1 MSDSIIV
8 LNSLQLQKKMLS
20 LFSTSQNALIIS
32 PFINFSNIFNECNE
46 NIKIKIATNFSAE
59 IFIKGSSDID
69 FFIKANERNYEIK
82 HIDNLHSKIYLFDNC
97 VIIGSSN
104 LTYGGLKNNVETN
117 LCILRESENFDAIK
131 EDVLSIYNSS
141 NKLVSK
147 SDIEKM
153 RTLKS
158 HEEFTRAYLK
168 QMVFGCKQNDGLI
181 VRPSLMLYEVN
192 AFSFEIFKK
201 HEKIFELTVQIKD
214 ELEKSNFSF
223 ISFDSYKRLH
233 KWCYQSDFSPY
244 KYACEPTRQ
253 LCIKLFGYIIPERIR
268 GVAFYS
274 RTTNLYEKQCI
285 LQFHEEHLQF

>member
-131 EDVLSIYNSS
+131 EEKLENIESNLSNTK
-141 NKLVSK
+141 N
-147 SDIEKM
+147 E
-153 RTLKS
+153 
-158 HEEFTRAYLK
+158 
-168 QMVFGCKQNDGLI
+168 
-181 VRPSLMLYEVN
+181 
-192 AFSFEIFKK
+192 
-201 HEKIFELTVQIKD
+201 
-214 ELEKSNFSF
+214 ELEVLK
-223 ISFDSYKRLH
+223 
-233 KWCYQSDFSPY
+233 
-244 KYACEPTRQ
+244 E
-253 LCIKLFGYIIPERIR
+253 
-268 GVAFYS
+268 
-274 RTTNLYEKQCI
+274 LYEKGVI
-285 LQFHEEHLQF
+285 TEDEYNDKKERLLSK